1 MWFGFLRS
9 DFGKEWRYGH
19 IKLNMNCSGHPSWS
33 KAQTIITTFP
43 ILVWPGTFFHPVP
56 CISLLNDYEIK
67 KTRTH
72 CSICFWPQQMISA
85 ASALQRSHYRTLY
98 VCGKKTP
105 PEGCS
110 FIICRLKSLHDSVEG
125 MCSAGSSNVNILH
138 PPSYSPVP
146 GPGIPLPS
154 NGRLAPTLFLFLLH
168 TNTDLLSFCPYATAS
183 KTVHFLPFL
192 TCHIHFL
199 LSSPYFSLPSL
210 PFHLIFSPSST
221 TLHLSLSLSLSL
233 SLCVCV
239 CLPLSLSCSL
249 IWVYLHGRA

>member
-1 MWFGFLRS
+1 
-9 DFGKEWRYGH
+9 
-19 IKLNMNCSGHPSWS
+19 MNCSGHPSWS

-43 ILVWPGTFFHPVP
+43 ILVWPGTFFHPMP

-72 CSICFWPQQMISA
+72 CSIYFWPQQMISA

-183 KTVHFLPFL
+183 KNCP
-192 TCHIHFL
+192 
-199 LSSPYFSLPSL
+199 LPSL
-210 PFHLIFSPSST
+210 PYLPHTFPPFLPVLLSSFTSLPSYFFP
-221 TLHLSLSLSLSL
+221 LFNNPPSLSLSLSR
-233 SLCVCV
+233 
-239 CLPLSLSCSL
+239 
-249 IWVYLHGRA
+249 YLR